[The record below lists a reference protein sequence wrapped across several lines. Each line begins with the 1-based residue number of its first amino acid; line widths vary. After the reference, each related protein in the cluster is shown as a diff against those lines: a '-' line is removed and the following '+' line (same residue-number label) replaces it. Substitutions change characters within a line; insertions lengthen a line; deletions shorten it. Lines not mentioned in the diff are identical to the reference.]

1 MLDDPAKVSAYRE
14 TLRCL
19 KCVPPVRVLDPWKIA
34 ENEVVWCEACQHRF
48 KPDTAGACRNIL
60 PNDLK
65 AGYCDEVTSHVSRRH
80 FDMDGLLFDTEALL
94 SRGAPARRCGGRW
107 HEGASGFF
115 TPTVNWLD
123 FSGPQSMHREPPT
136 WSSSEPWAARPQP
149 GRAAG
154 LVAVTAPARRRS
166 IAGGQ
171 LMTKARKAADPIAR
185 QDGAAKGATNSKPR
199 RVKGAVKLSD
209 IAGKVGMLEM
219 ACREFTANL

>member
-14 TLRCL
+14 ALRCL

-34 ENEVVWCEACQHRF
+34 ENKVRLIVWCEACQHRF

-65 AGYCDEVTSHVSRRH
+65 AGYCDEVTSHASRRISTW
-80 FDMDGLLFDTEALL
+80 MDSFSNRSPLIKRALL
-94 SRGAPARRCGGRW
+94 LAAAEGRW

-123 FSGPQSMHREPPT
+123 FSVPQSMHREPPT
-136 WSSSEPWAARPQP
+136 WSSSEPWAMAARPQP

-171 LMTKARKAADPIAR
+171 LMAKARKAADPIAR
-185 QDGAAKGATNSKPR
+185 QDGAAKAPR
-199 RVKGAVKLSD
+199 TLNRA
-209 IAGKVGMLEM
+209 A
-219 ACREFTANL
+219 